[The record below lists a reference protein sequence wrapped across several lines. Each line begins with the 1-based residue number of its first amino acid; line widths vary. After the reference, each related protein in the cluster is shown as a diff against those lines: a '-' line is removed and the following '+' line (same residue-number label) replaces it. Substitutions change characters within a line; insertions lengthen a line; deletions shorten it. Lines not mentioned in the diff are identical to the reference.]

1 MSTDSTPF
9 NPRFASISAPPLG
22 SPPHDASGEAEKTR
36 KRLDRF
42 LDWAADMF
50 GHDKERPA
58 NGEPIPDVN
67 LAYDIGDAKRRMK
80 ELEQDPANGELA
92 RETYTWAETAVDSV
106 EKYVAGMP
114 AKQGHS
120 QQRTVSRYQEAKAD
134 LVSWKRAAGM

>member
-1 MSTDSTPF
+1 
-9 NPRFASISAPPLG
+9 
-22 SPPHDASGEAEKTR
+22 
-36 KRLDRF
+36 
-42 LDWAADMF
+42 MF

-80 ELEQDPANGELA
+80 ELEGDPANGELA

-106 EKYVAGMP
+106 EKYVVGMP
-114 AKQGHS
+114 VKQGHS

-134 LVSWKRAAGM
+134 LMSWKRVAGM